1 MAVASLTL
9 GHLDAT
15 LTSSGRVVVENKR
28 SNLRC
33 CDSCMSRKEPM
44 STPVTHDATR
54 HRFETEVDGHV
65 GYIEYHMAGNA
76 MSIDH
81 TIVPSEIGGRGIAG
95 ALMKTAL
102 DYARAEGLKVIPAC
116 SYAAAYLV
124 KHPEY
129 EDLRN
134 SN

>member
-1 MAVASLTL
+1 MSAAV
-9 GHLDAT
+9 
-15 LTSSGRVVVENKR
+15 K
-28 SNLRC
+28 
-33 CDSCMSRKEPM
+33 
-44 STPVTHDATR
+44 HDATR
-54 HRFETEVDGHV
+54 HRFETVVDGHT
-65 GYIEYHMAGNA
+65 GYIEYHMVDAV

-95 ALMKTAL
+95 TLMKTAL

-116 SYAAAYLV
+116 SYADAYIT